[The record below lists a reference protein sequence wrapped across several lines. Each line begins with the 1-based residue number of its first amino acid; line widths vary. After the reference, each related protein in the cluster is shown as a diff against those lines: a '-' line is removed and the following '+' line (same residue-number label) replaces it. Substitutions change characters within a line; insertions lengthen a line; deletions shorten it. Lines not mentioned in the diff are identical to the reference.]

1 MQSYKKK
8 YINKT
13 FFPNNT
19 FFLIIF
25 ANYSKNNLIFASN
38 KTISKMKKQSLL
50 LLIACIFTAL
60 QASAIDYTNVP
71 TIKLETPE
79 MKPEMVA
86 LPTNPFNSTVSST
99 TAAESNTG
107 MDFDFFKTKTAPGV
121 KPYKFMDDMTFVG
134 VPLFLAGWALKSDKA
149 MFRVNN
155 KDGKENTQL
164 LTNFKT
170 GIDDYTQF
178 FGPAMV
184 VGLKLGGYEGRSDW
198 PRLLASAAMS
208 YGIMAA
214 FVNGIKYTAKEMR
227 PDGTSANSW
236 PSGHTATAF
245 VGATLLHKEYGL
257 TRSPWWSVAGYGV
270 ATATGVMRVLNNRHW
285 VSDVMSGAGIGI
297 LSTELGY
304 ALSDVF
310 FKGKGLLHNDL
321 MLDFE
326 KPSFFSIGMGAG
338 LGGKSIDF
346 SLHDLENFDKYKNY
360 YYADDDIEDE
370 YGSMGVEFRA
380 ATVVDAEGAYF
391 FNKYIGVGGRF
402 RVRAMSAKTFGQYTG
417 DLTADSNYAWDMI
430 SDIYHVNP
438 EFTIDEEGKLIPS
451 NLSQELTPELINKGG
466 EAIEDIGAIVESDH
480 MTEFTASA
488 GIYLNLPLSKSFS
501 LGTKFLIG
509 RSFTQE
515 LDIDGYAKG
524 KVKDIQYDMHIVNGH
539 PYYDEDGKLI
549 GGIDNPSNVL
559 GNDGYDLHWDMLTI
573 GAKSSTSYGTGISL
587 TYRYK
592 SNFSWRLYCDYD
604 YTEKDFTMKYDP
616 YRYLKSSLTDVGYSL
631 VQNKDLSELSL
642 YLDPMEYKKTKKMNY
657 FTLGLAFLVNF

>member
-1 MQSYKKK
+1 
-8 YINKT
+8 
-13 FFPNNT
+13 
-19 FFLIIF
+19 
-25 ANYSKNNLIFASN
+25 
-38 KTISKMKKQSLL
+38 MKKQSLL

-60 QASAIDYTNVP
+60 RVSAIDYTNVP

-107 MDFDFFKTKTAPGV
+107 MDFDFFKSKTAPGV
-121 KPYKFMDDMTFVG
+121 KPYKFIDDMSFVG
-134 VPLFLAGWALKSDKA
+134 IPLFLAGWALKSDKA

-304 ALSDVF
+304 ALSDVL

-321 MLDFE
+321 QLDFE

-346 SLHDLENFDKYKNY
+346 SMSDLQNAQKYKDF
-360 YYADDDIEDE
+360 YYAEDDAEDE

-417 DLTADSNYAWDMI
+417 DLTEDSNYAWDMI
-430 SDIYHVNP
+430 SDIYHFNP
-438 EFTIDEEGKLIPS
+438 EYYRLYPGADTETEPYPLI
-451 NLSQELTPELINKGG
+451 QELTAEDINKGG
-466 EAIEDIGAIVESDH
+466 KAIEDIGAVVESDH
-480 MTEFTASA
+480 LTEFTASA
-488 GIYLNLPLSKSFS
+488 GIYLNLPLSKRFA

-509 RSFTQE
+509 RSFMQE

-524 KVKDIQYDMHIVNGH
+524 KVKDIQYDMHIINGK
-539 PYYDEDGKLI
+539 PLIDDSDGKFTF
-549 GGIDNPSNVL
+549 GGIDAPTNTPDNEE
-559 GNDGYDLHWDMLTI
+559 YDLRWDMLTI
-573 GAKSSTSYGTGISL
+573 GAKSSTSFGTGLSL
-587 TYRYK
+587 TYRYR
-592 SNFSWRLYCDYD
+592 SNFSWRLYFDYD
-604 YTEKDFTMKYDP
+604 YSKKDFTMKYDP
-616 YRYLKSSLTDVGYSL
+616 YRYLKYSLTDVGYSL
-631 VQNKDLSELSL
+631 IQNKDLSELSL
-642 YLDPMEYKKTKKMNY
+642 YTDPVEYKKTKKMNY
-657 FTLGLAFLVNF
+657 FTIGLAFLVNF